1 MVQAKAYHESK
12 KMTLELGEEGWAG
25 GGGGQDLNYI
35 QKIKI
40 CIYIRLLD
48 SNKRDN
54 RKILHNRIRCQ
65 QLSVN
70 LE

>member
-1 MVQAKAYHESK
+1 MRKRFEKAYHESK
-12 KMTLELGEEGWAG
+12 KMTLELGEEGQAG

-48 SNKRDN
+48 SNKREIIGKSSTIEFDAN
-54 RKILHNRIRCQ
+54 N
-65 QLSVN
+65 
-70 LE
+70 